1 MLEDFLKDKKKTGIC
16 VLIAIV
22 IIASGFIYY
31 SSGYKDLKK
40 NDTESI
46 FVEDENTETSS
57 NHNNLVSTGE
67 EIQSKASI
75 NKNEF

>member
-31 SSGYKDLKK
+31 SSGYKDLK
-40 NDTESI
+40 
-46 FVEDENTETSS
+46 
-57 NHNNLVSTGE
+57 NLLEFTYILL
-67 EIQSKASI
+67 EIILSL
-75 NKNEF
+75 